1 MARQREN
8 IILPQIYPKTMEQQS
23 FLNEL
28 KTNIENRCALWR
40 VGWLGKLL
48 CSPVFWIE
56 AFFVLSVLWGYS
68 KYYTLPSDTYS
79 YYSFS
84 SNLFRGETDEYRT
97 PFYPYVIKAI
107 TFITREKIQL
117 NYVGG
122 TETRLFT
129 SGEFSIHCLIFL
141 QTLIMG
147 ASLYILYYSAKPIIK
162 SPVLLF
168 STVLF
173 TGIGLSNYPRW
184 ISTESLSI
192 SFIMIFISLMISY
205 LTKPTNVKAAGISL
219 FSLLL
224 ITLRPV
230 FIYVL
235 ALLWAFWLMRIL
247 FSNSRISAFVG
258 LICILITSGCIFG
271 YCKLNE
277 RNHGFFG
284 ISQTGT
290 ANQIS
295 RIICTGFYKVGT
307 DPEIN
312 LFIES
317 QNPDASNLM
326 QGDIYRALLKKY
338 SYNQI
343 DQYSKAT
350 IRKNLIP
357 YGICCLKGMWWDG
370 YNRYWNLCYLIGMAD
385 FFLCIGL
392 WIAFRQI
399 PWLRLGMWGLF
410 YGLIAVIYINTT
422 CDYERLC
429 SPCLPALYIII
440 ARYID
445 MLVCAS
451 AKPRE
456 EFIQYMKSTL

>member
-1 MARQREN
+1 
-8 IILPQIYPKTMEQQS
+8 MEQQS
-23 FLNEL
+23 YLKEL
-28 KTNIENRCALWR
+28 QNKIEKLFSNWHI
-40 VGWLGKLL
+40 GWLGKTV
-48 CSPVFWIE
+48 CSPIFWIE
-56 AFFVLSVLWGYS
+56 ALFILTVLWGYS
-68 KYYTLPSDTYS
+68 KYYTLPADTNS
-79 YYSFS
+79 YYSYS
-84 SNLFRGETDEYRT
+84 SNIFLGETDEYRT
-97 PFYPYVIKAI
+97 PFYPYIIKAI
-107 TFITREKIQL
+107 TFITREKLQL
-117 NYVGG
+117 NYIGG

-129 SGEFSIHCLIFL
+129 SGEFSVHCLIVL
-141 QTLIMG
+141 QTLVMG
-147 ASLYILYYSAKPIIK
+147 ISLYILYYSAKLIIK

-168 STVLF
+168 STILF
-173 TGIGLSNYPRW
+173 TGVGLSNYPRW

-192 SFIMIFISLMISY
+192 SFIMIFISLMINY
-205 LTKPTNVKAAGISL
+205 LTNPTIVKASEISL

-224 ITLRPV
+224 VMLRPV
-230 FIYVL
+230 FIYIV
-235 ALLWAFWLMRIL
+235 ALLLAFWLMRIL
-247 FSNSRISAFVG
+247 FSSSRITAFVG
-258 LICILITSGCIFG
+258 LICILITSACILG

-295 RIICTGFYKVGT
+295 RIICTGFYKFGS

-312 LFIES
+312 RFIES
-317 QNPDASNLM
+317 QNPDLSNAM
-326 QGDIYRALLKKY
+326 QGDIYRELLKKF
-338 SYNQI
+338 SYNQVE
-343 DQYSKAT
+343 QYSKST

-357 YGICCLKGMWWDG
+357 YGICCLKYMWWDG
-370 YNRYWNLCYLIGMAD
+370 YKRYWNLCYLVGMAD
-385 FFLCIGL
+385 FILCIAL
-392 WIAFRQI
+392 WIGFRQI

-445 MLVCAS
+445 LLVIAS